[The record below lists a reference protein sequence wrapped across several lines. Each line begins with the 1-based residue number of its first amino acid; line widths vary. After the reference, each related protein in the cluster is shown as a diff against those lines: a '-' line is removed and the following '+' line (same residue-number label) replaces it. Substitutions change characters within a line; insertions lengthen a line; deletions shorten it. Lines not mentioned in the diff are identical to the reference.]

1 MEFVA
6 LKDII
11 KQPDLYFAHKK
22 GGKTEENTEKEIE
35 KEVEKE
41 TVWETLEE
49 HTLLCQQY
57 FAHISRGKRNEKA
70 HGAFLGS
77 VCQRMQ

>member
-35 KEVEKE
+35 KEVEGHSLMS
-41 TVWETLEE
+41 LEE
-49 HTLLCQQY
+49 GY
-57 FAHISRGKRNEKA
+57 ENGKCENKWNCVGRE
-70 HGAFLGS
+70 
-77 VCQRMQ
+77 